1 MSFQNTRLTRVSF
14 AKSAYKMTGYQW
26 SERLVERKVTYT
38 LEVNGQL
45 IVIENVPARVNVET
59 GEQLFSPDTVERLQ
73 RVIWARRQPK
83 RVIQVPVYEFA

>member
-1 MSFQNTRLTRVSF
+1 MKNDQGN
-14 AKSAYKMTGYQW
+14 
-26 SERLVERKVTYT
+26 ERLVEQKVNYT
-38 LEVNGQL
+38 IEVEGQL

-73 RVIWARRQPK
+73 KMVWERKQPK

>member
-1 MSFQNTRLTRVSF
+1 MMNDHRN
-14 AKSAYKMTGYQW
+14 
-26 SERLVERKVTYT
+26 ERLVEQKVNYT
-38 LEVNGQL
+38 LEVEGQL

-73 RVIWARRQPK
+73 KMVWEPKQPK